1 MSDIVEWLRDKW
13 FAGPMQ
19 HFRDWSE
26 IDIRHKEAAAEIEHL
41 RLAISSARADGME
54 DAAMMLKA
62 DDLTKEAA
70 DFLLERDQQ
79 TTQDERCE
87 GEREASAFIILQ
99 MAASAIRK
107 ALEENKG

>member
-26 IDIRHKEAAAEIEHL
+26 IDMRHKEAASEIERL
-41 RLAISSARADGME
+41 RLAISTARSDGME
-54 DAAMMLKA
+54 EAAMMLNA
-62 DDLTKEAA
+62 DYLTKEAA

-79 TTQDERCE
+79 TTQEERCE

-107 ALEENKG
+107 AKENGE